1 MRLVLI
7 KCRLHSRYQRRDR
20 ELTLSAWE
28 EIHEVFGDGTDYD
41 WALDA
46 QAEGGDA
53 EQDEDAKKDLRLED
67 VSTSYCARRD
77 LISGV

>member
-1 MRLVLI
+1 VKLNN
-7 KCRLHSRYQRRDR
+7 
-20 ELTLSAWE
+20 SAWE

-53 EQDEDAKKDLRLED
+53 DQDEDAKKDLRLED
-67 VSTSYCARRD
+67 VSPPLC
-77 LISGV
+77 GQH

>member
-1 MRLVLI
+1 MQLVWI
-7 KCRLHSRYQRRDR
+7 RCRSSLDR
-20 ELTLSAWE
+20 IGWEELTRSAWE

-53 EQDEDAKKDLRLED
+53 ELDQDAKKDLRLED
-67 VSTSYCARRD
+67 VSNRT
-77 LISGV
+77 GGWH

>member
-1 MRLVLI
+1 MQLVWI
-7 KCRLHSRYQRRDR
+7 RCRSLLDWLSV
-20 ELTLSAWE
+20 ELTRSAWE

-53 EQDEDAKKDLRLED
+53 EQDQDAKKDLRLED
-67 VSTSYCARRD
+67 VSTRFV
-77 LISGV
+77 G